1 LGSHRQPMTFHG
13 SRRRMRQITIK
24 GNSSL
29 ELWLLVVWVV
39 FLLIVV
45 LPWMVRHSR

>member
-1 LGSHRQPMTFHG
+1 MTFRG
-13 SRRRMRQITIK
+13 SQRRLKHITMK

-29 ELWLLVVWVV
+29 ELWLLVVWVA
-39 FLLIVV
+39 FLLVVV